1 MASYQQD
8 FGTDFSAKKIRSLIN
23 SWEGSSERMA
33 MVDGVDYFNGN
44 NVTIRNITRMFW
56 SDKSKSMKVNP
67 YVAQNRIGFNKFHD
81 VVSQKVST
89 LLNEPPII
97 DGFDD
102 DSFTKK
108 LGFALKKTATYSS
121 CCGVGW
127 MFYSEDNQISVF
139 NPVNCIAFRDD
150 EDTSVIKAFIR
161 YWKVSTMTNSDSVEY
176 AEVYT
181 EDGMTKYRSGKAG
194 SDFTQI
200 APIVPY
206 REMVMSDFEGMRSE
220 VVPTSR
226 IPLVELD
233 NNDGRTSDL
242 TPTLRAKID
251 IIDIVNSG
259 FANNIQDF
267 SDVYWV
273 IKSGG
278 DVNTDVFEEFMSDVS
293 RTHKIVASGDG
304 SGAEPHQFEI
314 PVQARSTFCDRMKTE
329 IADETGV
336 VDPKDLTGSSVT
348 NVAIK
353 AVTMKLR
360 QRVSD
365 FEWDVY
371 NACQKVMGLY
381 NEYNS
386 TDYTGDISFTWLLVD
401 NQTEIIDNAQKI
413 QPNISQDSYLALL
426 KRADYISNVD
436 DEKRKIAEEQSAK
449 YSLTDM
455 TESDVN
461 TSENAV
467 NPAENAN
474 DDKGGNNS
482 PTASNATAEGK

>member
-8 FGTDFSAKKIRSLIN
+8 FGADFSAKKIRYLIN
-23 SWEGSSERMA
+23 SWESSSERMA
-33 MVDGVDYFNGN
+33 MADGIDYYDGN
-44 NVTIRNITRMFW
+44 NVTIRKVVRSFW
-56 SDKSKSMKVNP
+56 SDKSKCMKVNP

-102 DSFTKK
+102 DEFTKR

-150 EDTSVIKAFIR
+150 EDTSVIRAFIR
-161 YWKVSTMTNSDSVEY
+161 YWKVKTMTNSDSVEY

-181 EDGMTKYRSGKAG
+181 DDGMTRYRSGKAG
-194 SDFTQI
+194 SDFIQI

-206 REMVMSDFEGMRSE
+206 REMVMSDFEGIRAE
-220 VVPTSR
+220 VVPTSK

-233 NNDGRTSDL
+233 NNDGRTGDL

-273 IKSGG
+273 IKAGG
-278 DVNTDVFEEFMSDVS
+278 DVDTDVFQEFMSDVS
-293 RTHKIVASGDG
+293 KTHKIVAGGDG
-304 SGAEPHQFEI
+304 SDVEPHQFEI

-426 KRADYISNVD
+426 KRADYISNVEE
-436 DEKRKIAEEQSAK
+436 EKRKIAEEQRDK
-449 YSLTDM
+449 FSLVDM
-455 TESDVN
+455 TEADVDN
-461 TSENAV
+461 SGADMSTPQEM
-467 NPAENAN
+467 
-474 DDKGGNNS
+474 NNVGHS
-482 PTASNATAEGK
+482 S

>member
-8 FGTDFSAKKIRSLIN
+8 FGTDFSAKKIRYLIN
-23 SWEGSSERMA
+23 SWESSSERMA
-33 MVDGVDYFNGN
+33 MVDGIDYYDGN
-44 NVTIRNITRMFW
+44 NVTIRKVVRSFW
-56 SDKSKSMKVNP
+56 SDKSRAMKVNP
-67 YVAQNRIGFNKFHD
+67 YVSQNRIGFNKFHD

-102 DSFTKK
+102 EDFIKK
-108 LGFALKKTATYSS
+108 LGFALKKSAIFSS

-127 MFYSEDNQISVF
+127 IFYGEGNNLTIF
-139 NPVNCIAFRDD
+139 NPSKTIAFRDD
-150 EDTSVIKAFIR
+150 SDPSRIKAMIR
-161 YWKVSTMTNSDSVEY
+161 YWKVSSMTSSDSVEY

-181 EDGMTKYRSGKAG
+181 EKGMTKYRSDG
-194 SDFTQI
+194 SGGEFFEV
-200 APIVPY
+200 APLVPY
-206 REMVMSDFEGMRSE
+206 RYQSMMDFEGVRSFE
-220 VVPTSR
+220 IPTDS
-226 IPLVELD
+226 IPIIELD
-233 NNDGRTSDL
+233 NNDSNTSDL
-242 TPTLRAKID
+242 TPTLRGKID

-273 IKSGG
+273 IKAGG
-278 DVNTDVFEEFMSDVS
+278 DVDTDVFEDFMQNIS
-293 RTHKIVASGDG
+293 RTKKIVGKGDG
-304 SGAEPHQFEI
+304 NDAEPHQFEI
-314 PVQARSTFCDRMKTE
+314 PVTARSTFCDRMKTE

-371 NACQKVMGLY
+371 SACKKIIDLY
-381 NEYNS
+381 NSYNG
-386 TDYTGDISFTWLLVD
+386 TDYDGDINFTWLLVD

-413 QPNISQDSYLALL
+413 QPNISQDSYLKLL
-426 KRADYISNVD
+426 KRADYIADVD
-436 DEKRKIAEEQSAK
+436 EEKEKILEEQSAK
-449 YSLTDM
+449 YSLSDIS
-455 TESDVN
+455 ESDVN
-461 TSENAV
+461 PADDI
-467 NPAENAN
+467 NPAETNPAETE
-474 DDKGGNNS
+474 DKS
-482 PTASNATAEGK
+482 EGE

>member
-8 FGTDFSAKKIRSLIN
+8 FGADFSAKKIRSLIN

-33 MVDGVDYFNGN
+33 MADGVDYFNGN
-44 NVTIRNITRMFW
+44 NVTIRNVTRMFW
-56 SDKSKSMKVNP
+56 SDKSKTMKVNP
-67 YVAQNRIGFNKFHD
+67 YVAQNRIGFDKFHD

-102 DSFTKK
+102 DEFTKR

-150 EDTSVIKAFIR
+150 EDTSVIRAFIR
-161 YWKVSTMTNSDSVEY
+161 YWKIGTMTNSDSVEY

-194 SDFTQI
+194 SDFIQI

-206 REMVMSDFEGMRSE
+206 REMVMSDFEGIRAE
-220 VVPTSR
+220 VVPTSK

-233 NNDGRTSDL
+233 NNDGRTGDL

-273 IKSGG
+273 IKASSNC
-278 DVNTDVFEEFMSDVS
+278 DTDVFEEFMSDVS
-293 RTHKIVASGDG
+293 RTHKIVAGGDG
-304 SGAEPHQFEI
+304 SDVEPHQFEI

-426 KRADYISNVD
+426 KRADYISNVEE
-436 DEKRKIAEEQSAK
+436 EKRKIAEEQRDK
-449 YSLTDM
+449 FSLVDM
-455 TESDVN
+455 TEADVDN
-461 TSENAV
+461 SGADMSTPQEM
-467 NPAENAN
+467 
-474 DDKGGNNS
+474 NNVGHS
-482 PTASNATAEGK
+482 S